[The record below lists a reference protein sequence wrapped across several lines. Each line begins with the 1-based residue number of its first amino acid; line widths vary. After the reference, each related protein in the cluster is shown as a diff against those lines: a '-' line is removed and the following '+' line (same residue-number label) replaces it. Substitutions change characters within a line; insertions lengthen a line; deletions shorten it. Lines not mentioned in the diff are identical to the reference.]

1 MDLEV
6 ATQLDDRDE
15 VVAQSQPT
23 EVGFGSNFSLYD
35 SSNSSK
41 GLCRSDVVWRG
52 WLVGI
57 S

>member
-41 GLCRSDVVWRG
+41 RLCRSDVVWRG